1 MDESELLFNLFYFLL
16 CMVIIYPPEEFQR
29 LGFTI
34 EQLFA
39 RFLGEEYLDFVGYHQ
54 RRTSLNLF
62 VHSCLPFSYF
72 LIHRLKFSVF
82 ATQEP
87 LEDSDLDPDF
97 PMPQEAVAFKTL
109 TWKTAQRFSVLAVL
123 AMPALIFNWHQQNWR
138 RHPISK
144 ALTKYSITP
153 GSYSA
158 VASEIGTE
166 FRQPEIYKKKLNSIS
181 SLIATQNWIIKTT
194 MYNVHFAL
202 QSNTSLSVAKAETYN
217 ISHQDQN
224 DTLQM
229 ISIIVRPMRQGVSDF
244 HIRINALEFR
254 NLENRVRRPI
264 AIPSNIQFHRNVI
277 DRFVDVFKAQVA
289 LNPIFPEDATTEKCF
304 ACMLNEPNTKIHKQC
319 ADFDR
324 NGAPLADGAC
334 CSNCYCR
341 PMWCVECLAR
351 WFAARQSDVDREV
364 WLEQKCTCPMCRARF
379 CVLDVSYITPT
390 VDATNNTHSQGTEED
405 ADDTT

>member
-1 MDESELLFNLFYFLL
+1 
-16 CMVIIYPPEEFQR
+16 MVIIYPPEEFQR

-87 LEDSDLDPDF
+87 LEDFDLDPDF

-123 AMPALIFNWHQQNWR
+123 AMPALIFNWHQENWR

-144 ALTKYSITP
+144 ALSKYSITP

-158 VASEIGTE
+158 VASEIGIE

-181 SLIATQNWIIKTT
+181 SVIATQNWIIKTT
-194 MYNVHFAL
+194 MYNVHFAH
-202 QSNTSLSVAKAETYN
+202 QSNTSLSVAKVSGTRFLCMCDPN
-217 ISHQDQN
+217 ILSA
-224 DTLQM
+224 
-229 ISIIVRPMRQGVSDF
+229 G
-244 HIRINALEFR
+244 R
-254 NLENRVRRPI
+254 NLQHIASRPKR
-264 AIPSNIQFHRNVI
+264 H
-277 DRFVDVFKAQVA
+277 
-289 LNPIFPEDATTEKCF
+289 
-304 ACMLNEPNTKIHKQC
+304 
-319 ADFDR
+319 
-324 NGAPLADGAC
+324 LADDKH
-334 CSNCYCR
+334 YCTANEAGCER
-341 PMWCVECLAR
+341 LPH
-351 WFAARQSDVDREV
+351 
-364 WLEQKCTCPMCRARF
+364 
-379 CVLDVSYITPT
+379 
-390 VDATNNTHSQGTEED
+390 TN
-405 ADDTT
+405 

>member
-39 RFLGEEYLDFVGYHQ
+39 RFLGEEYLDFVGYHL

-123 AMPALIFNWHQQNWR
+123 AVPALIFNWHQQNWR

-144 ALTKYSITP
+144 ALSKYSNSP

-158 VASEIGTE
+158 VASDIGIE
-166 FRQPEIYKKKLNSIS
+166 FRRPEIYKKKLNSIS
-181 SLIATQNWIIKTT
+181 TVIATQNWIIKTT
-194 MYNVHFAL
+194 MYNVHFAH

-217 ISHQDQN
+217 IPHHDQN

-254 NLENRVRRPI
+254 NLEDRVRRPI

-277 DRFVDVFKAQVA
+277 DRFVDVFKTQVA
-289 LNPIFPEDATTEKCF
+289 LNPIFPADATTDKCF
-304 ACMLNEPNTKIHKQC
+304 ACMLNEPNTKIQKQC
-319 ADFDR
+319 ADLDR
-324 NGAPLADGAC
+324 DGAPLAEGAC

-351 WFAARQSDVDREV
+351 WFAARQTDVDREV
-364 WLEQKCTCPMCRARF
+364 WLEQKCTCPMCRAKF
-379 CVLDVSYITPT
+379 CVLDVSFITPT
-390 VDATNNTHSQGTEED
+390 TDPRATQYYRPED
-405 ADDTT
+405 VADNIT

>member
-39 RFLGEEYLDFVGYHQ
+39 RFLGEEYLDFVGYHL

-109 TWKTAQRFSVLAVL
+109 TWKTAQRFSVLAVM
-123 AMPALIFNWHQQNWR
+123 AVPALIFNWHQQNWR

-144 ALTKYSITP
+144 ALAKYSNSNSP

-158 VASEIGTE
+158 VASDIGNE
-166 FRQPEIYKKKLNSIS
+166 FRRPEIYKKKLNSIS
-181 SLIATQNWIIKTT
+181 TVIATENWIIKTT
-194 MYNVHFAL
+194 MYNVHFAH
-202 QSNTSLSVAKAETYN
+202 QSNTALSVAK
-217 ISHQDQN
+217 
-224 DTLQM
+224 
-229 ISIIVRPMRQGVSDF
+229 VS
-244 HIRINALEFR
+244 
-254 NLENRVRRPI
+254 
-264 AIPSNIQFHRNVI
+264 
-277 DRFVDVFKAQVA
+277 
-289 LNPIFPEDATTEKCF
+289 
-304 ACMLNEPNTKIHKQC
+304 
-319 ADFDR
+319 
-324 NGAPLADGAC
+324 
-334 CSNCYCR
+334 
-341 PMWCVECLAR
+341 
-351 WFAARQSDVDREV
+351 
-364 WLEQKCTCPMCRARF
+364 
-379 CVLDVSYITPT
+379 
-390 VDATNNTHSQGTEED
+390 
-405 ADDTT
+405 

>member
-39 RFLGEEYLDFVGYHQ
+39 RFLGEEYLDFVGYHL

-123 AMPALIFNWHQQNWR
+123 ALPALIFNWHQQNWR

-144 ALTKYSITP
+144 ALSKYSISP

-181 SLIATQNWIIKTT
+181 SVIATQNWIIKTT
-194 MYNVHFAL
+194 MYNVHFAH
-202 QSNTSLSVAKAETYN
+202 QTNTSLSVAKAETYN
-217 ISHQDQN
+217 ISQQDQN

-229 ISIIVRPMRQGVSDF
+229 ISIIVRPMRHGVSDF

-254 NLENRVRRPI
+254 NLENRIRRPI

-289 LNPIFPEDATTEKCF
+289 LNPIFPEDANTDKCF
-304 ACMLNEPNTKIHKQC
+304 ACMLNQPNTKIHKQC

-324 NGAPLADGAC
+324 NGAALAVGAC

-364 WLEQKCTCPMCRARF
+364 WLEQKCTCPMCRAKF

-390 VDATNNTHSQGTEED
+390 VDATNITQYQGAED
-405 ADDTT
+405 

>member
-1 MDESELLFNLFYFLL
+1 MDESELLFNLVYFLL
-16 CMVIIYPPEEFQR
+16 CMVIITPPEEFQR

-39 RFLGEEYLDFVGYHQ
+39 RFLGDEYLDFVGYHL

-62 VHSCLPFSYF
+62 VHSCLPFCYF

-82 ATQEP
+82 AKQEP
-87 LEDSDLDPDF
+87 LENSDLDPDF

-123 AMPALIFNWHQQNWR
+123 VVPALIFNWHQQNWK

-144 ALTKYSITP
+144 TLAKYSNLQ
-153 GSYSA
+153 GSYTA
-158 VASEIGTE
+158 VARDIGTE
-166 FRQPEIYKKKLNSIS
+166 LRRPEIYKKKLNSIATV
-181 SLIATQNWIIKTT
+181 IATENWIIKTT
-194 MYNVHFAL
+194 LYNVHFAH
-202 QSNTSLSVAKAETYN
+202 QSNTALSVAKAETYN
-217 ISHQDQN
+217 ISHHDQN

-229 ISIIVRPMRQGVSDF
+229 ISIVVRPMRQGVTDF

-254 NLENRVRRPI
+254 SLEDRVRRPI
-264 AIPSNIQFHRNVI
+264 SIPSNIQFHRNVI

-289 LNPIFPEDATTEKCF
+289 LNPLFQAEATTDKCF

-319 ADFDR
+319 ADVDR
-324 NGAPLADGAC
+324 NGAPLAEESC

-351 WFAARQSDVDREV
+351 WFSARQTDIDREV
-364 WLEQKCTCPMCRARF
+364 WLEQKCTCPMCRAKF
-379 CVLDVSYITPT
+379 CVRDVSYI
-390 VDATNNTHSQGTEED
+390 
-405 ADDTT
+405 

>member
-1 MDESELLFNLFYFLL
+1 
-16 CMVIIYPPEEFQR
+16 MVIIYPPEEFQR

-87 LEDSDLDPDF
+87 LEDFDLDPDF

-123 AMPALIFNWHQQNWR
+123 AMPALIFNWHQENWR

-144 ALTKYSITP
+144 ALSKYSITP

-158 VASEIGTE
+158 VASEIGIE

-181 SLIATQNWIIKTT
+181 SVIATQNWIIKTT
-194 MYNVHFAL
+194 MYNVHFAH

-264 AIPSNIQFHRNVI
+264 AIPSNIQLHRNVI

-289 LNPIFPEDATTEKCF
+289 QNPIFPDDATTEKCF

-324 NGAPLADGAC
+324 NGAPLANGAC

-364 WLEQKCTCPMCRARF
+364 WLEQKCTCPMCRAKF
-379 CVLDVSYITPT
+379 CVLDVSYITTT
-390 VDATNNTHSQGTEED
+390 VDATNSTQSQGTEED
-405 ADDTT
+405 TNDTT

>member
-16 CMVIIYPPEEFQR
+16 CM
-29 LGFTI
+29 
-34 EQLFA
+34 
-39 RFLGEEYLDFVGYHQ
+39 
-54 RRTSLNLF
+54 
-62 VHSCLPFSYF
+62 
-72 LIHRLKFSVF
+72 
-82 ATQEP
+82 EP

-144 ALTKYSITP
+144 ALSKYSISP
-153 GSYSA
+153 GSYRA

-166 FRQPEIYKKKLNSIS
+166 FRQPDIYKKKLNSIS
-181 SLIATQNWIIKTT
+181 SVIATQNWIIKTT
-194 MYNVHFAL
+194 IYNVHFAH
-202 QSNTSLSVAKAETYN
+202 QTNTSLSVAKAETYN
-217 ISHQDQN
+217 ISQQDQN

-289 LNPIFPEDATTEKCF
+289 LNPIFAEDANTDKCF

-351 WFAARQSDVDREV
+351 WFAARQSDVDREM
-364 WLEQKCTCPMCRARF
+364 WLEQKCTCPMCRAKF

-390 VDATNNTHSQGTEED
+390 VDATNLTQY
-405 ADDTT
+405 

>member
-16 CMVIIYPPEEFQR
+16 CMVIIYPPEEFSR

-34 EQLFA
+34 EQLFS
-39 RFLGEEYLDFVGYHQ
+39 RLLGEEYQDFVGYHL

-87 LEDSDLDPDF
+87 LEESDLDPDF

-123 AMPALIFNWHQQNWR
+123 AVPALIFNWHQQNWR
-138 RHPISK
+138 RHPINKTLSK
-144 ALTKYSITP
+144 YANNNNP
-153 GSYSA
+153 GNYRT
-158 VASEIGTE
+158 VASDIAIE
-166 FRQPEIYKKKLNSIS
+166 FRRPEIYKKKLNSIS
-181 SLIATQNWIIKTT
+181 TVIATDNWLIKTT
-194 MYNVHFAL
+194 MYNVHFAH
-202 QSNTSLSVAKAETYN
+202 QSNTTLSVAKAETYN
-217 ISHQDQN
+217 ISQHDQN

-229 ISIIVRPMRQGVSDF
+229 ISIVVKPMRQGVSDF

-254 NLENRVRRPI
+254 NLEDRLRRPI
-264 AIPSNIQFHRNVI
+264 AIPSDIQFHRSVI
-277 DRFVDVFKAQVA
+277 DRFVDVFKTQVA
-289 LNPIFPEDATTEKCF
+289 LNPMFNSEPITDKCF
-304 ACMLNEPNTKIHKQC
+304 ACMLAEPNIKINKQC
-319 ADFDR
+319 VDVNR
-324 NGAPLADGAC
+324 QGVPLTDEAC

-364 WLEQKCTCPMCRARF
+364 WLEQKCTCPMCRAKF
-379 CVLDVSYITPT
+379 CVLDVSYISAPAAAPAQP
-390 VDATNNTHSQGTEED
+390 DSQGSD
-405 ADDTT
+405 SSL

>member
-181 SLIATQNWIIKTT
+181 SVIATQNWIIKTT
-194 MYNVHFAL
+194 MYNVHFAH

-390 VDATNNTHSQGTEED
+390 VDATNNTQSQGTEED